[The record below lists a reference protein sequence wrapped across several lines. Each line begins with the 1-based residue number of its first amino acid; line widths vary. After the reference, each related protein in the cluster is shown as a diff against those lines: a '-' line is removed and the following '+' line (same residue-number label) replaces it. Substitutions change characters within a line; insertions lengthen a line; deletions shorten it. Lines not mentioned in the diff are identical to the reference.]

1 MSYPS
6 KKQVLKRHPLFES
19 LSWWNFGSLAD
30 RTRFRDVPRGELVV
44 EEGDPGEAFFLVTSG
59 RCEAFTTTEDGRR
72 RVLEHYTSGDSFGEL
87 ALLSGASYWA
97 SVRALN
103 DTLLLTLV
111 RDDFED
117 VLQEHPDVGR
127 QLSRNIAER
136 VHLRRDHRR
145 RRRLSKVITVGSASE
160 NIGRSLFG
168 FNTAAVL
175 REETGEDVCLLDFTD
190 EPEETVRD
198 VPEDPDRLADWVDE
212 FMLEHACGIHFM
224 HARLPEEGSED
235 LPGDLLD
242 VLVKRYNYVFFVLP
256 EGLTPV
262 THEFYRQA
270 DRVFLLANRVE
281 RNVYQTHLLNKQLM
295 NDRSPKDPAP
305 QVVLARLSDRDLNHT
320 SRDVGEQIDAE
331 VVGRL
336 PELPGVSGIVG
347 SRDLP
352 YALRHPDRPY
362 SRVVRHI
369 ARRIG
374 EVAVGLALGSGSAR
388 GLAHIGVLR
397 VLEEEDILVDV
408 VAGTSIG
415 ALIGAGWSSG
425 LDIDQMERFALDFRD
440 RGGLW
445 TWSDLSFPPTR
456 SIFRD
461 GRLRR
466 IFQEWLGDATF
477 ADTRRPLKI
486 MATDLDRLEPEILD
500 EGSLVEAVLA
510 SIAIPMLF
518 PPVSRDGRRY
528 VDGAVLSPIP
538 VDALWGSG
546 VGRVIA
552 VNPIPPVEVLRETR
566 GAYSSPIGWGAARAA
581 RWAVRQVLPFG
592 DGNIVDVLMR
602 SMQVMQSR
610 LAESAESGADVVLNP
625 VIGTESSFDFDD
637 TRRFIHHGEITARE
651 NLDAIRSLVD
661 PAEEPPG
668 GRDEAPEAG

>member
-6 KKQVLKRHPLFES
+6 KKQLLKQHPLFES

-30 RTRFRDVPRGELVV
+30 RARFREVSGGELVV
-44 EEGDPGEAFFLVTSG
+44 EENDPGEAFYLVTSG
-59 RCEAFTTTEDGRR
+59 RCEAFTTTDSGRR

-87 ALLSGASYWA
+87 ALLSGASYWS

-103 DTLLLTLV
+103 DTLLLTLN
-111 RDDFED
+111 REDFDD
-117 VLQEHPDVGR
+117 VLEEHPDIGR
-127 QLSRNIAER
+127 QLSRNIANR

-145 RRRLSKVITVGSASE
+145 RRLNKVIAVGSACSH
-160 NIGRSLFG
+160 IGKSLFA

-175 REETGEDVCLLDFTD
+175 HEETGDDVCLLDFTD

-198 VPEDPDRLADWVDE
+198 LPEDPGRLEGWVDE
-212 FMLEHACGIHFM
+212 VVTEHACGIRFLHG
-224 HARLPEEGSED
+224 RLPTNGGEE

-242 VLVKRYNYVFFVLP
+242 VLVKRFNHVFFVLP
-256 EGLTPV
+256 EGLTPI
-262 THEFYRQA
+262 TREFYRQS
-270 DRVFLLANRVE
+270 DRVFLLTNLVE
-281 RNVYQTHLLNKQLM
+281 RNVYQTHLLNNQLTS
-295 NDRSPKDPAP
+295 DRQVDTVSPE
-305 QVVLARLSDRDLNHT
+305 VVLARLSSRNMDR
-320 SRDVGEQIDAE
+320 SPREIAQEIDAE

-336 PELPGVSGIVG
+336 PELPGVSGIAG

-352 YALRHPDRPY
+352 YSLRHPERSY
-362 SRVVRHI
+362 SRVVRHL

-397 VLEEEDILVDV
+397 VLEEENILVDV

-415 ALIGAGWSSG
+415 ALVGAGWSSG
-425 LDIDQMERFALDFRD
+425 LSVDQMEAFAVDFRD

-445 TWSDLSFPPTR
+445 TWSDLSFPPAR
-456 SIFRD
+456 SIFRG

-466 IFQEWLGDATF
+466 IFREWLGDATF
-477 ADTRRPLKI
+477 ADVERPLKI
-486 MATDLDRLEPEILD
+486 VAADLDRLETEVLD

-510 SIAIPMLF
+510 SIAIPILF
-518 PPVSRDGRRY
+518 PPVRRDGRRY

-538 VDALWGSG
+538 VEPLWGSG

-566 GAYSSPIGWGAARAA
+566 HTLPAGLRWGIARMAS
-581 RWAVRQVLPFG
+581 WAVRQVLPFG
-592 DGNIVDVLMR
+592 EGNIIDVLMR

-625 VIGTESSFDFDD
+625 VIGTASSFEFEDA
-637 TRRFIHHGEITARE
+637 RRFIHHGEITARK
-651 NLDAIRSLVD
+651 NLPRIRALVD
-661 PAEEPPG
+661 PAKETPSRETESESG
-668 GRDEAPEAG
+668 